1 MTRIK
6 RKYRIS
12 KSTFR
17 KVWRIGDDI
26 DKNKKKSEEK
36 KWSERVKCWQR
47 PDGVSHKRNP
57 WCALVVKHKTDERRT
72 DGKGHNGPHSTE
84 FTRRR
89 LNVVITIPEN
99 LRCPLLRV
107 TMFDRV
113 RGWERSVWF
122 DRKNILAGILRS
134 IVSIGF
140 LFRDFVLFGEFIAS
154 KLARLGTVFW
164 RHCFPRWK
172 WNSITDIVRS
182 QKSTNLTRSSI

>member
-1 MTRIK
+1 MILIK
-6 RKYRIS
+6 I
-12 KSTFR
+12 
-17 KVWRIGDDI
+17 
-26 DKNKKKSEEK
+26 KKSEEK

-47 PDGVSHKRNP
+47 PDGVSYKRNP

-89 LNVVITIPEN
+89 LNVVITIPGN